1 MSPRDGEEVYR
12 QKSVPIV
19 IWVQRDEYERQTQ
32 RDFKAIM
39 IKYSVLLLVAVVAAQ
54 AFVCPPNICNFVS
67 CKNLDDCDVNNGY
80 KIREK
85 GSVCQCCDLCVKI
98 LGENENCIPPSVINR
113 DQIFI
118 MMKYIVLL
126 VVAVAVTEAL
136 FVCPKNY
143 CDNIE
148 CENLSACS
156 ESNGYKIKE
165 KGSWCQCCDTCIKIL
180 GENER
185 CMPIALG
192 MISKAECAEGLV
204 CPVGV
209 GRCVKEN

>member
-1 MSPRDGEEVYR
+1 MDLLALDLLHSWISWHSSSF
-12 QKSVPIV
+12 SV
-19 IWVQRDEYERQTQ
+19 
-32 RDFKAIM
+32 AIQGT
-39 IKYSVLLLVAVVAAQ
+39 AAH
-54 AFVCPPNICNFVS
+54 
-67 CKNLDDCDVNNGY
+67 NL
-80 KIREK
+80 
-85 GSVCQCCDLCVKI
+85 
-98 LGENENCIPPSVINR
+98 NR

-118 MMKYIVLL
+118 MIKYIVLL
-126 VVAVAVTEAL
+126 VVAVAVTEAF
-136 FVCPKNY
+136 FVCPKHY

-185 CMPIALG
+185 CMPVVFG
-192 MISKAECAEGLV
+192 MISKSECAEGLV
-204 CPVGV
+204 CPVGE